1 MKPAG
6 SERELP
12 SRHRNPDERI
22 IRVVR
27 DRAGGSADGAMEGVS
42 HPLKHRVGVL
52 PQDPDDVED
61 GQCEPQHGRV
71 FSQGL
76 ALFGAEKFSTEI
88 ANV

>member
-6 SERELP
+6 SERELL
-12 SRHRNPDERI
+12 SCLRNPDERI

-27 DRAGGSADGAMEGVS
+27 DGARRSADGAMEGVN
-42 HPLKHRVGVL
+42 HPLKQRVGVL

-76 ALFGAEKFSTEI
+76 AFFGAEKFSAEI